1 MDLTRKRL
9 KTALPAS
16 SAMTVNYVIGDVNG
30 DNVVNAKDVNL
41 LSQYLAGEVPV
52 NFISQ
57 AADINGDGI
66 IDNADLDILASYVDM
81 NAIQILND
89 PSLNPDNYD
98 IGFTPRL
105 GYGIEDSLNGDCNND
120 GKVDEKDYILLNQ
133 YLGGYNVTINYVNAI
148 VTKNT
153 IDARTDKPK
162 EADLLALN
170 AYLKNPTG
178 NNSYH
183 INQTVLKQINNYI
196 IGDANN
202 DGKVDTK
209 DRDLISN
216 YLYSSNISNI
226 RFPIMSAVDI
236 NEDGI
241 ITKKDLQILEFYLF
255 KRQPFYSRINTKN
268 TEILYNENIFKYL
281 KSYGAPWSEE
291 INDLINRQ
299 YIYKYGDRYTSTL
312 LDYYTIDG
320 ITVNA
325 LKDLAQHIYFRFG
338 YQWNRL
344 YKYFDANYN
353 VIDNYDKQSEI
364 TTTDTGTNT
373 TTLNVQ
379 STEQGTN
386 TATASTNN
394 DVYAFNSANASPL
407 NKSGGQTTNNNSVDG
422 STDTT
427 GTNTTQNTNTITEHT
442 HGNIG
447 VSTAADMMSKDK
459 EFWINFDF
467 FNQVFKDINT
477 ILTLNIY

>member
-1 MDLTRKRL
+1 MELTRKRL

-16 SAMTVNYVIGDVNG
+16 STVTVNYVTGDVNG
-30 DNVVNAKDVNL
+30 DGVIDIKDVNL
-41 LSQYLAGEVPV
+41 LSQYLSGKVPV

-57 AADINGDGI
+57 AADINGDSI
-66 IDNADLDILASYVDM
+66 IDNTDLDILTSYVEM
-81 NAIQILND
+81 NTTIQND
-89 PSLNPDNYD
+89 STYDPDNYR

-120 GKVDEKDYILLNQ
+120 GAVDDKDYILFNQ
-133 YLGGYNVTINYVNAI
+133 YLAGDNVTINYVNAI

-162 EADLLALN
+162 ETDLLALD
-170 AYLKNPTG
+170 AYLKNPAG
-178 NNSYH
+178 DNPYR
-183 INQTVLKQINNYI
+183 IKQTILKTINNYI

-202 DGKVDTK
+202 DSKVDTK

-216 YLYSSNISNI
+216 YLHDSKI
-226 RFPIMSAVDI
+226 RLPILSAADI
-236 NEDGI
+236 DEDGE
-241 ITKKDLQILEFYLF
+241 ITEKDLKILDYYLF
-255 KRQPFYSRINTKN
+255 KRQPFYNRINTKY

-281 KSYGAPWSEE
+281 KSYGAPWSED

-312 LDYYTIDG
+312 LDYYTIDS
-320 ITVNA
+320 ITVDT

-344 YKYFDANYN
+344 YKYFDTAYN

-364 TTTDTGTNT
+364 TTTNNGTNT

-379 STEQGTN
+379 SNEQGTN

-394 DVYAFNSANASPL
+394 DVYAFNSSTASPL
-407 NKSGGQTTNNNSVDG
+407 NKSGGTTTNNNSVEG

>member
-16 SAMTVNYVIGDVNG
+16 STVTVNYVTGDVNG
-30 DNVVNAKDVNL
+30 DGVIDIKDVNL
-41 LSQYLAGEVPV
+41 LSQYLAGKVPV

-57 AADINGDGI
+57 AADINGDSI
-66 IDNADLDILASYVDM
+66 IDNTDLDILTTYVEM
-81 NAIQILND
+81 NTTIQND
-89 PSLNPDNYD
+89 STYDPDNYG
-98 IGFTPRL
+98 IGFTTRL
-105 GYGIEDSLNGDCNND
+105 GYGIEDSFNGDCNND
-120 GKVDEKDYILLNQ
+120 GKVDEKDYILFNQ
-133 YLGGYNVTINYVNAI
+133 YLAGYNVTINYVNAI

-162 EADLLALN
+162 ETDLLALD

-178 NNSYH
+178 DNPYH
-183 INQTVLKQINNYI
+183 IKQTVLKTINNYI

-216 YLYSSNISNI
+216 YLYDSKI
-226 RFPIMSAVDI
+226 RLPILSAADI
-236 NEDGI
+236 DEDGEV
-241 ITKKDLQILEFYLF
+241 TKKDLKILEYYLF

-268 TEILYNENIFKYL
+268 TDILYNENIFKYL
-281 KSYGAPWSEE
+281 KTYGAPWSDD

-312 LDYYTIDG
+312 LDYYTIDS
-320 ITVNA
+320 ITVNT

-344 YKYFDANYN
+344 YKYFDTNYN

-407 NKSGGQTTNNNSVDG
+407 NESAGTTTNNNSVAG